1 MVSMIWGRLGRFR
14 QHPTDPKQPNYL
26 KKINSES

>member
-14 QHPTDPKQPNYL
+14 QYLTDPKQPNHL